1 MIHACNPVIWSEQA
15 PMERNRLFFG
25 EKIFLYLFQK
35 IFGDVAQ
42 DLLFSYSVSQE
53 CNQYILAVL
62 CPDKFFHF
70 WQKYVRIAVLS
81 CHS

>member
-1 MIHACNPVIWSEQA
+1 MHAIQSFGQSKPHWKETGCFLV
-15 PMERNRLFFG
+15 RKFFW
-25 EKIFLYLFQK
+25 YLFQK